1 MQQEPHTSARYG
13 PNAILA
19 AGMARPSASTPIAV
33 KYDLLLLVMVLD
45 RESGIVLDVECNML
59 VDISSEYIASLLVGR
74 CFYTELEEMIAA
86 VQRGY
91 HRAEPKGA
99 ACLSQGCLFQD
110 ARAQSRAAAARKMN
124 SFRLF
129 PALSFDT
136 R

>member
-45 RESGIVLDVECNML
+45 RESGIVLDAECNML

-91 HRAEPKGA
+91 HG
-99 ACLSQGCLFQD
+99 LSQKALLVCLRMPFPRCTS
-110 ARAQSRAAAARKMN
+110 AVPSRCR
-124 SFRLF
+124 
-129 PALSFDT
+129 P
-136 R
+136 

>member
-19 AGMARPSASTPIAV
+19 AGMARPSV

-45 RESGIVLDVECNML
+45 RESGIVLDAECNML

-91 HRAEPKGA
+91 HG
-99 ACLSQGCLFQD
+99 LSQKALLVCLKD
-110 ARAQSRAAAARKMN
+110 AFSKMHER
-124 SFRLF
+124 SPEPL
-129 PALSFDT
+129 PPVK
-136 R
+136 